1 MKVYF
6 LFFALT
12 SLMEI
17 LRFDIVLVPPFNSA
31 EHSLIFVLREI
42 MYVNVSLVYNINI
55 FSNVISSVERAQ
67 LCLNFYRNC
76 ANICTA
82 TFRDPMKDVYCER
95 GTRVCVRRPPL
106 RHFTGRSHSR
116 ETAVQCRPETVNNNV

>member
-55 FSNVISSVERAQ
+55 FSNVISSVE
-67 LCLNFYRNC
+67 
-76 ANICTA
+76 
-82 TFRDPMKDVYCER
+82 
-95 GTRVCVRRPPL
+95 
-106 RHFTGRSHSR
+106 
-116 ETAVQCRPETVNNNV
+116 